1 MTAPRLAIWT
11 SGIPHPT
18 EGASTV
24 LFWHYIFGLRAQGF
38 DVLNVLLL
46 QPENSGAKA
55 LEEYRESAAAAGFEV
70 AVCRSES
77 FVVERHRNI
86 RLRRDNLGPAL
97 ESLARF
103 QPDLSF
109 CLDLVAAWAARE
121 TASPRV
127 VWLGDL
133 RFQTV
138 WFHAFFAAREQPK
151 KILQIPLALT
161 RAFLWRGVY
170 RRVLEDVSDV
180 IVSSKSSEAALLRL
194 GVRSGYEAYP
204 WPSDERRAAR
214 PAATEL
220 AQPTFLF
227 LGTLQALGS
236 RSAFHYLFEKLYPKL
251 IELWGPEGFQIM
263 IAGRGDLPDWA
274 RGALQQRP
282 EIVHVG
288 FVVDLVE
295 LFGRVHAAIA
305 PIAVPVGNRSRILTA
320 LAAETVVVAHENAA
334 LGNPDLV
341 DGDTCYLARDP
352 GDFVER
358 MARCVDD
365 PVEAGAVAT
374 RGRELYLSRFRPDVA
389 VRAAADRL
397 SAVLTSAANTTETTE
412 RS

>member
-38 DVLNVLLL
+38 EVLSVLLL
-46 QPENSGAKA
+46 QPDNSSAQA
-55 LEEYRESAAAAGFEV
+55 LDDYRQSAAAAGFEV

-77 FVVERHRNI
+77 FVVERHRSI
-86 RLRRDNLGPAL
+86 RLRRDDLGPVL
-97 ESLARF
+97 QSFSRF

-121 TASPRV
+121 TGGPRV

-138 WFHAFFAAREQPK
+138 WFHALFAAREHAMR
-151 KILQIPLALT
+151 ILQVPLALT

-170 RRVLEDVSDV
+170 RRVLEGVADV
-180 IVSSKSSEAALLRL
+180 IVSSKSSEAALRRL

-204 WPSDERRAAR
+204 WPADERPADR

-236 RSAFHYLFEKLYPKL
+236 RSAFHYLFAELYPKL
-251 IELWGPEGFQIM
+251 IERWGAGGFQIM

-274 RGALQQRP
+274 RAALEQRP

-288 FVVDLVE
+288 FVEDLVE
-295 LFGRVHAAIA
+295 LFGRVNAAIA

-358 MARCVDD
+358 MSRCVDD
-365 PVEAGAVAT
+365 PVEAGAIAA
-374 RGRELYLSRFRPDVA
+374 RGRELYVSRFRPDVA
-389 VRAAADRL
+389 VRAAVDRL
-397 SAVLTSAANTTETTE
+397 SAVLASAANTIETTE